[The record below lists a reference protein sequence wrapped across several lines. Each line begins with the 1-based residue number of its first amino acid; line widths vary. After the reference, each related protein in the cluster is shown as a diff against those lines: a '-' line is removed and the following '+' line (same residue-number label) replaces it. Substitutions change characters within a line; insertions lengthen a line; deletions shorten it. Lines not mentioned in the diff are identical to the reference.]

1 MIERLRLEN
10 FKAFRHLDLPL
21 APLTLLSGV
30 NAAGKS
36 TAMQALALLRQ
47 SDDAGVLDTKGGLLL
62 NGELV
67 ELGVGQDV
75 LHENYADGRGGGRVF
90 IAVAVTIDG
99 HESRWR
105 VEYRTAEDREADLLK
120 FPLSWEGSDQPPTPW
135 HPPKRKGLFSAGF
148 QYLRADRIVP
158 AVTYPKSFE
167 MAVRRGFLGVRGEH
181 TVNYLRAR
189 EDWVTSP
196 DLLHPA
202 AKSTG
207 LLDQAEAWLR
217 EICPGVNLM
226 AEDLRGTDMVR
237 LSYGFGGTAGITSS
251 NIRYRPTN
259 VGFGLTYALPII
271 VACLSAGPG
280 RLVMLE
286 NPEAHLHPRG
296 QTMVA
301 RLACRA
307 VAAGGQL
314 IIESHS
320 DHVLNGVRLAVKDG
334 VLTPNHVALHYFDRN
349 DDGEIEVSSPEIDP
363 DGMLSQWPR
372 GFFDEWDRALD
383 RLLD

>member
-10 FKAFRHLDLPL
+10 FKAFRQLDLPL

-36 TAMQALALLRQ
+36 TTMQALALLRQ
-47 SDDAGVLDTKGGLLL
+47 SYDAGVLDHKGGLLL

-75 LHENYADGRGGGRVF
+75 LHENYVDGGHGDR
-90 IAVAVTIDG
+90 IPVTIATTVDG
-99 HESRWR
+99 VERRWR
-105 VEYRTAEDREADLLK
+105 VEYRAAEDREADLLK
-120 FPLSWEGSDQPPTPW
+120 MPRLLRPSDLSEPERS
-135 HPPKRKGLFSAGF
+135 GLFGAGF

-167 MAVRRGFLGVRGEH
+167 MAVRRNFLGVRGEH
-181 TVNYLRAR
+181 TVNFLRAHQ
-189 EDWVTSP
+189 EDRVEAEVLRHSAATS
-196 DLLHPA
+196 A
-202 AKSTG
+202 I
-207 LLDQAEAWLR
+207 LLDQTSAWLR
-217 EICPGVNLM
+217 EICPGVDLR
-226 AEDLRGTDMVR
+226 AEDLQGTDLVR
-237 LSYGFGGTAGITSS
+237 LSYGFGGTAGIKSS

-271 VACLSAGPG
+271 VACLATGPG
-280 RLVMLE
+280 RLVLLE

-307 VAAGGQL
+307 VAAGAQL
-314 IIESHS
+314 MIESHS
-320 DHVLNGVRLAVKDG
+320 DHVLNGLRLAVKDR
-334 VLTPNHVALHYFDRN
+334 VLTPDQVALHYFDRT

-363 DGMLSQWPR
+363 DGMLSQWPK